1 MTSVALVP
9 AIAYGLCMDDQF
21 PSFRNDRL
29 FIIDL
34 AAEASPISDE
44 HLDINDTP
52 LGCIIISSY
61 QLERTGWIIDESVRF
76 AKGSHQVGMCGP
88 HTILPVHRL
97 VFPNGAEL

>member
-9 AIAYGLCMDDQF
+9 AIAYGLCMDVCTQCIWNLSSTFSDHKDQF

-34 AAEASPISDE
+34 AAEASPIGDE

-61 QLERTGWIIDESVRF
+61 Q
-76 AKGSHQVGMCGP
+76 QVGMCGP